1 VALSARNL
9 LLIVGAGVIVA
20 AAGIYYYVS
29 QPEGSAIP
37 TTGSGG
43 ETVST
48 GDLLAAGPLGERAL
62 GDPAAKVTVVEYAS
76 MTCSHCAAFHDETFT
91 PFKEKYVDTGKVR
104 FIFREFPLD
113 ALATSAFM
121 LARCVPEDRYFPV
134 VDILFRQ
141 QQNWAF
147 VDDPAKALFNVVKQ
161 AGFTQES
168 FRACLTNQKILD
180 GVNSVKD
187 RGSNE
192 FGVASTP
199 TFFINGKK
207 MSGALSLEDM
217 DKEIEPLL

>member
-1 VALSARNL
+1 MALSARNL
-9 LLIVGAGVIVA
+9 LLIVGAAVIVA

-29 QPEGSAIP
+29 QPETSAIP
-37 TTGSGG
+37 TSGSGG
-43 ETVST
+43 ETVSAD
-48 GDLLAAGPLGERAL
+48 DLLVAGPLGERAL
-62 GDPAAKVTVVEYAS
+62 GDPAAKVTIVEYAS
-76 MTCSHCAAFHDETFT
+76 MTCSHCAAFHEETFT

-121 LARCVPEDRYFPV
+121 LARCMPEDRYFPV

-147 VDDPAKALFNVVKQ
+147 VDDPATALFNVVKQ

-168 FRACLTNQKILD
+168 FRACLTNQQILD

>member
-43 ETVST
+43 ETVAT

-147 VDDPAKALFNVVKQ
+147 VDDPATALFNVVKQ

>member
-9 LLIVGAGVIVA
+9 LLIVGAAVIVA

-29 QPEGSAIP
+29 QPETSAIP
-37 TTGSGG
+37 TSGSGG
-43 ETVST
+43 ETVSAD
-48 GDLLAAGPLGERAL
+48 DLLVAGPLGERAL

-76 MTCSHCAAFHDETFT
+76 MTCSHCAAFHEETFT

-121 LARCVPEDRYFPV
+121 LARCMPEDRYFPV

-147 VDDPAKALFNVVKQ
+147 VDDPATALFNVVKQ

-168 FRACLTNQKILD
+168 FRACLTNQQILD

>member
-9 LLIVGAGVIVA
+9 LLIVGAAVIVA
-20 AAGIYYYVS
+20 AAGIYYYVN
-29 QPEGSAIP
+29 QPESSAIP
-37 TTGSGG
+37 VTGSGG
-43 ETVST
+43 ETVSI
-48 GDLLAAGPLGERAL
+48 DELMVAGPLGERSL
-62 GDPAAKVTVVEYAS
+62 GNPAAKVTVVEYAS
-76 MTCSHCAAFHDETFT
+76 MTCSHCAAFHEETFT

-121 LARCVPEDRYFPV
+121 LARCMPEDRYFAI

-141 QQNWAF
+141 QRNWAF
-147 VDDPAKALFNVVKQ
+147 VDDPATALFNVVKQ

-192 FGVASTP
+192 LGVASTP

>member
-9 LLIVGAGVIVA
+9 LLIVGAAVIVA
-20 AAGIYYYVS
+20 AAGITYYVS
-29 QPEGSAIP
+29 QPETSAIP
-37 TTGSGG
+37 ATGSGG

-48 GDLLAAGPLGERAL
+48 DGLLAAGPLGERAL

-76 MTCSHCAAFHDETFT
+76 MTCSHCAAFHEETFT

-121 LARCVPEDRYFPV
+121 LARCMPEDRYFPV

-147 VDDPAKALFNVVKQ
+147 VDDPATALFNVVKQ

-168 FRACLTNQKILD
+168 FRACLTNQQILD

-192 FGVASTP
+192 FGVTSTP

>member
-1 VALSARNL
+1 MALSARNL
-9 LLIVGAGVIVA
+9 LLIVGAAVIVA

-29 QPEGSAIP
+29 QPETSAIP
-37 TTGSGG
+37 TSGSGG
-43 ETVST
+43 ETVSAD
-48 GDLLAAGPLGERAL
+48 DLMVAGPLGERAL
-62 GDPAAKVTVVEYAS
+62 GDPAAKVTIVEYAS
-76 MTCSHCAAFHDETFT
+76 MTCSHCAAFHEETFT

-121 LARCVPEDRYFPV
+121 LARCMPEDRYFPV

-147 VDDPAKALFNVVKQ
+147 VDDPATALFNVLKQ

-168 FRACLTNQKILD
+168 FRACLTNQQILD

-192 FGVASTP
+192 FGVTSTP